1 MAAALTGQHDDA
13 LILALAGPM
22 IERIQRHQQQI
33 DDLQGEAA
41 ALAISARELNQEIN
55 RRLQQR
61 DSWLTEF
68 NRLF

>member
-1 MAAALTGQHDDA
+1 
-13 LILALAGPM
+13 M

-61 DSWLTEF
+61 DSWLVVF